1 MMPLDINARAA
12 FNEAG
17 EALGFAFDHMEAE
30 LAKGVALAANILKRA
45 IAINATSRLDK
56 GSSDGATT
64 GHLRESILKSGI
76 VVAKK
81 SVITGLVASKL
92 PYARI
97 QDVGGVIR
105 AKKKLLAIPVGIQK
119 KRPNQG
125 PNDFDGSWRGFSD
138 VASRGGFVGFF
149 DNETNELLYVGKASV
164 TIEPTLYFSDGVK
177 MKTGAVVK
185 AISDAVGGVIEEIPP
200 ESDGK

>member
-1 MMPLDINARAA
+1 MTALDINARAA

-45 IAINATSRLDK
+45 IAINAKSRLDK
-56 GSSDGATT
+56 SAREGAPN
-64 GHLRESILKSGI
+64 GKLRESILASGI

-81 SVITGLVASKL
+81 SLITGLVGSKL

-97 QDVGGVIR
+97 QDVGGIIK
-105 AKKKLLAIPVGIQK
+105 AKKKLLAIPVGPQK
-119 KRPNQG
+119 KFPHLG
-125 PNDFDGSWRGFSD
+125 PNDFEGSWVPVFGNVLFLEEDTGR
-138 VASRGGFVGFF
+138 
-149 DNETNELLYVGKASV
+149 LLYIGKASV
-164 TIEPTLYFSDGVK
+164 KIEPSRYFSDGVK
-177 MKTGAVVK
+177 MKTEAVVLK
-185 AISDAVGGVIEEIPP
+185 ISEAVGGVVEFIPP

>member
-1 MMPLDINARAA
+1 MTALDINARAA

-56 GSSDGATT
+56 GSSDGSTT

-76 VVAKK
+76 VVARK
-81 SVITGLVASKL
+81 SLITGLVGSKL

-97 QDVGGVIR
+97 QDVGGVIKAR
-105 AKKKLLAIPVGIQK
+105 KKLLAIPIGIQK

-125 PNDFDGSWRGFSD
+125 PNDFDGHWRAYDGP
-138 VASRGGFVGFF
+138 RGPGVGFF
-149 DNETNELLYVGKASV
+149 DNETDQLLYVGKASV
-164 TIEPTLYFSDGVK
+164 KIEPTRYFSDGVK